1 MESPKTA
8 TSRKVSE
15 FRVRAL
21 LRALLGLGALAALL
35 PAPARAANDSAA
47 RASVITVRVTG
58 QEWNWKTPWSKQS
71 PWARTVTGLVVEGPA
86 ILVATPSLGNHLL
99 LEVQK
104 RGEDLRTPA
113 RLVLSDPEGPL
124 ALLAVDDAAFWKG
137 LAPLPIAESVVPE
150 GEVTVNRWVRSG
162 QFESSRATLRQVR
175 ATRHGLSRTSLLTLE
190 AASSLD
196 GAGDSEV
203 LVKDGSVVGLA
214 TSKQGETLAAIS
226 APVLR
231 QFLADARNP
240 PYRGFARA
248 GIAWQDL
255 TNPALRSYLGLVEDE
270 AGVRLTRVLPHGSG
284 AGILEPGD
292 VILEV
297 AGHKIDPTGNFEH
310 PVYGRLLFPVLFTD
324 GARPGDSLRVKIL
337 RQGERSEVDM
347 PLRRMAADDDKVPPY
362 VHGRGP
368 DYAVS
373 GGLVFQELTVPYLAT
388 WGDWARRA
396 PTRLLVAYDR
406 EGAEPTPET
415 PRIVLLSSVLPDPC
429 NLGYQDLRDLI
440 VTAVNGIRV
449 GRLDDLR
456 RAFAEPKDGFHIVE
470 FIPGQ
475 GPTRIVLS
483 AAEVDAA
490 AVRIRTL
497 YGAGD

>member
-1 MESPKTA
+1 MESRKTA
-8 TSRKVSE
+8 TSR
-15 FRVRAL
+15 RVPS
-21 LRALLGLGALAALL
+21 LGFVRSAGTARPRHGAVL

-47 RASVITVRVTG
+47 RASVITVRITG
-58 QEWNWKTPWSKQS
+58 QEWNWKTPWSKQG

-86 ILVATPSLGNHLL
+86 VLVATPSLGNHLL

-137 LAPLPIAESVVPE
+137 LAPLPIAESIVPE

-175 ATRHGLSRTSLLTLE
+175 ASRHGLSRTSVLTLE
-190 AASSLD
+190 ASSSLD

-255 TNPALRSYLGLVEDE
+255 TNPALRSYLGLVENE

-284 AGILEPGD
+284 AGVLEPGD
-292 VILEV
+292 VVLEV

-337 RQGERSEVDM
+337 RQGERREVDDA
-347 PLRRMAADDDKVPPY
+347 PPADGGGRRQGATLRARPRPRLRGLGGPRLPGAHRALPR
-362 VHGRGP
+362 HLGRLG
-368 DYAVS
+368 S
-373 GGLVFQELTVPYLAT
+373 
-388 WGDWARRA
+388 AR
-396 PTRLLVAYDR
+396 
-406 EGAEPTPET
+406 
-415 PRIVLLSSVLPDPC
+415 PDPAAR
-429 NLGYQDLRDLI
+429 GLRPRGGGADRRRPR
-440 VTAVNGIRV
+440 ASSSCRASSPIR
-449 GRLDDLR
+449 
-456 RAFAEPKDGFHIVE
+456 ATSA
-470 FIPGQ
+470 
-475 GPTRIVLS
+475 TRTC
-483 AAEVDAA
+483 A
-490 AVRIRTL
+490 T
-497 YGAGD
+497 